1 MTTPGKNAARQQ
13 ILASVRRALRREQ
26 PGPETRAE
34 LEARLNAPKA
44 GLIPGR
50 GQLPPGQQLD
60 LMERMLLELSATVV
74 RLRDDAEVPKAIA
87 DYLKNENLPPEIRLA
102 PRDDLR
108 GLPWDSQPLLEVEEG
123 IAEAEDTT
131 SVTGAFA
138 GVAETGTLVMASGP
152 EAPITLNFLPENHI
166 VVLRAS
172 QVVGAYE
179 EAWQRL
185 RALKG
190 QGVMPRAV
198 NMITGPSR
206 TGDIEQTILLGA
218 HGPRRLHVLLV
229 DDTAPGGP
237 ATGPGGSAIAG

>member
-1 MTTPGKNAARQQ
+1 MSTAKANTGKRQ
-13 ILASVRRALRREQ
+13 ILSALRRSLRRDQ
-26 PGPETRAE
+26 PDEAERA
-34 LEARLNAPKA
+34 AIDRRLRTPQAN
-44 GLIPGR
+44 LIPAR
-50 GQLPPGQQLD
+50 GQIPHAEQLD
-60 LMERMLLELSATVV
+60 LMVTMLKELSATVV
-74 RLRDDAEVPKAIA
+74 RLGSEADVPAAVA
-87 DYLKNENLPPEIRLA
+87 DYLKGENLPPKLRLA

-108 GLPWDSQPLLEVEEG
+108 TLPWDGQPLLEVEEG
-123 IAEAEDTT
+123 IAEADDAT

-138 GVAETGTLVMASGP
+138 AIAETGTVMMASGP

-172 QVVGAYE
+172 QVVGTYE

-185 RALKG
+185 RAVTG
-190 QGVMPRAV
+190 PGEMPRAV

-229 DDTAPGGP
+229 DDGP
-237 ATGPGGSAIAG
+237 VHDGPVGENKNG

>member
-1 MTTPGKNAARQQ
+1 MSGARNQ
-13 ILASVRRALRREQ
+13 ILSAVRRSLRRETPAAEALAEVERRLTAPMPNLVPQ
-26 PGPETRAE
+26 RAQ
-34 LEARLNAPKA
+34 
-44 GLIPGR
+44 IPHAE
-50 GQLPPGQQLD
+50 QLD
-60 LMERMLLELSATVV
+60 LMEKMLRDLSATVV
-74 RLRDDAEVPKAIA
+74 RLDDEAKVPQAVA
-87 DYLKNENLPPEIRLA
+87 DYLKNENLPPKLRLA

-108 GLPWDSQPLLEVEEG
+108 ALPWDGQPLLEVDEG
-123 IAEAEDTT
+123 IAEAEDAT

-138 GVAETGTLVMASGP
+138 AVAETGTLIMASGP

-172 QVVGAYE
+172 QVTGTYE

-185 RALKG
+185 RQMSG
-190 QGVMPRAV
+190 PGEMPRAV

-229 DDTAPGGP
+229 DDRAQD
-237 ATGPGGSAIAG
+237 